1 MHLQNAY
8 EISSPLSDYFNFWAY
23 PWSDNRE
30 CILLNEH
37 LNFSLYNLLKKSQ
50 ACNLMHLENNKFA
63 FENGFRKAK
72 VLLEWELDEKLKLIS
87 RICIH
92 FLTYTIT
99 IRISAIR
106 FLKSIFFFWKKKLFI
121 FKLLLITAQIP
132 YIYILKSL
140 FIFVKKYLFTGLK
153 WLLLITALCLLKYC
167 LNSS

>member
-30 CILLNEH
+30 SILLNEH
-37 LNFSLYNLLKKSQ
+37 LNFSLYNLLKKGQ
-50 ACNLMHLENNKFA
+50 ACNLMHLENNKFP
-63 FENGFRKAK
+63 FENGYRKAK
-72 VLLEWELDEKLKLIS
+72 VLLEWELDEKFKLIS

-106 FLKSIFFFWKKKLFI
+106 FLKFIFFFWKRKIFSNYYWLQLKYHTYIFWNLCLFSLKNI
-121 FKLLLITAQIP
+121 YLQVWSDYCLLL
-132 YIYILKSL
+132 L
-140 FIFVKKYLFTGLK
+140 FV
-153 WLLLITALCLLKYC
+153 C
-167 LNSS
+167 